1 MRYWPA
7 ILFLIEATRTSARM
21 LLYKFGLV
29 CVWLELM
36 LLLLLVMLL
45 HWYWQWLN
53 WMDRA
58 NDSGGGGGK
67 HTTRH

>member
-1 MRYWPA
+1 M
-7 ILFLIEATRTSARM
+7 
-21 LLYKFGLV
+21 YKFGLV